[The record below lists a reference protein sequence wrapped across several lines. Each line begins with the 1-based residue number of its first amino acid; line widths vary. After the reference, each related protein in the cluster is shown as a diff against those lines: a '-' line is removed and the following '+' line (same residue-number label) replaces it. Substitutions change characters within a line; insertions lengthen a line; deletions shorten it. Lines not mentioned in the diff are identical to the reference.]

1 MERDYFKL
9 FCSPSNRLKCKYFIL
24 FFAILIYFYFTVFY
38 SILSYFNPHIILL
51 YISCSYSL
59 SWHFQP
65 PCCEIFPTS
74 IKTYCNIFCQKQISL
89 NLTFSSSSCTISLFL
104 IEKLKNCLYLLSF
117 LFSFS
122 PLILFSIYPNQTFIP
137 LTSPK
142 PLLSTRSWNDNLF
155 CYSYKQLSI
164 FSLFIAQ
171 QHLTSSGHLG
181 RLSSLGFHKTF
192 LSFLLPQWLLHP
204 SVSFVN

>member
-1 MERDYFKL
+1 MLTLEVSRQSKQVHQHPGLKRAVPLLKEGCQADKSNTCPPHLINSLWLNWKACMERDYFKL

-51 YISCSYSL
+51 YISCSYSV

-142 PLLSTRSWNDNLF
+142 PLLSTRS
-155 CYSYKQLSI
+155 
-164 FSLFIAQ
+164 
-171 QHLTSSGHLG
+171 
-181 RLSSLGFHKTF
+181 
-192 LSFLLPQWLLHP
+192 
-204 SVSFVN
+204 